1 MGCEY
6 LIVMTSSLS
15 KITMNI
21 CLHVL
26 MLKSQNTMQA
36 CGYDRYNLYY
46 TYIYFMVP
54 YENVIVYSFIQELHY
69 QKEIKRPS
77 ADYFAKK
84 ML

>member
-1 MGCEY
+1 MR
-6 LIVMTSSLS
+6 LNVF
-15 KITMNI
+15 
-21 CLHVL
+21 
-26 MLKSQNTMQA
+26 MLKSQNIMQA
-36 CGYDRYNLYY
+36 YGYGYNRYNLYY

>member
-1 MGCEY
+1 MR
-6 LIVMTSSLS
+6 LNVF
-15 KITMNI
+15 
-21 CLHVL
+21 
-26 MLKSQNTMQA
+26 MLKSQNIMQA
-36 CGYDRYNLYY
+36 WGYKSVITYTIH

>member
-1 MGCEY
+1 
-6 LIVMTSSLS
+6 
-15 KITMNI
+15 
-21 CLHVL
+21 
-26 MLKSQNTMQA
+26 MQA
-36 CGYDRYNLYY
+36 CGYNRYNLYY